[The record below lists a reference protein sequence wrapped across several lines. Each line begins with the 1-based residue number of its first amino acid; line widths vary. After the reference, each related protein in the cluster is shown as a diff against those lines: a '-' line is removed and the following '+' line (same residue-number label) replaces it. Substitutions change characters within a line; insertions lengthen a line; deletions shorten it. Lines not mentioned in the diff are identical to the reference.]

1 MVDAN
6 MSGLNLKNI
15 VALMSFAMF
24 LICLVPAQIVPAQ
37 AANADLSI
45 TSADITFSKDN
56 PSSGEMITIT
66 AKVHN
71 AGPSAASNVVVSFN
85 VGSAPLLPT
94 KTIAAIP
101 TQDVKDATHNY
112 LTTVPGTFVI
122 KVSVTSDQSDPNTAD
137 NTAERSLTVGSVVPT
152 VNITASLSSD
162 TINSKDPFK
171 VNGSAKLGTEPVSG
185 GDVTIQIVQNG
196 YTCTTKT
203 NTDGTYESIM
213 AGPTDQGV
221 YTIKVTVATG
231 AVSGMTQV
239 NMTVLEADLTITKFS
254 SKPTSPKEGD
264 TVVITIGVQ
273 NLGNG
278 TARNVTFV
286 LKIDSVVVLDKKL
299 GDLTNGQTTN
309 VVYNW
314 KSKKGS
320 HTFDS
325 MVDPNNNITEIKED
339 NNAFAQ
345 QTITVKAKANKPGPS
360 FEAGIFIVSVVV
372 VFFVVGKGRNRKP
385 TA

>member
-1 MVDAN
+1 
-6 MSGLNLKNI
+6 MSGLRIKKI

-24 LICLVPAQIVPAQ
+24 LTCLVPISIIPAQ
-37 AANADLSI
+37 AANADLSV

-71 AGPSAASNVVVSFN
+71 LGPSAATNVVVSFN
-85 VGSAPLLPT
+85 VGSAPLLPA
-94 KTIAAIP
+94 KTIATIP
-101 TQDVKDATHNY
+101 AQDAKDAAHQY
-112 LTTVPGTFVI
+112 LTSLPGTFVI
-122 KVSVTSDQSDPNTAD
+122 KVTITSDQSDPNTND

-152 VNITASLSSD
+152 VNVTASLSSD

-171 VNGSAKLGTEPVSG
+171 VNGTARLGSEPVNG

-203 NTDGTYESIM
+203 KTDGSFESVM

-231 AVSGMTQV
+231 AVSGSTQL
-239 NMTVLEADLTITKFS
+239 NLTVLEADLTITKFTP
-254 SKPTSPKEGD
+254 KPASPKEGE
-264 TVVITIGVQ
+264 TVQITIGVQ

-286 LKIDSVVVLDKKL
+286 LKMDSVVVLDKKL
-299 GDLTNGQTTN
+299 GDMTNGQTQN

-314 KSKKGS
+314 KAKKGS
-320 HTFDS
+320 HTFDAV
-325 MVDPNNNITEIKED
+325 VDPSNNITEIKED

-360 FEAGIFIVSVVV
+360 FEAGVFVIAIVVV
-372 VFFVVGKGRNRKP
+372 LFVMGKGRKGKLQ
-385 TA
+385 A